1 MKYIAFLALLALGGC
16 EALSS
21 GVDTAKS
28 FVYAKGA
35 KLGNDYCEVKDPT
48 LAKDIEARL
57 NTGLRAEGA
66 KFTVDGAINCDP

>member
-16 EALSS
+16 ETLSA

-35 KLGNDYCEVKDPT
+35 KLGNDYCEVKDP
-48 LAKDIEARL
+48 AFASDIEGRL

-66 KFTVDGAINCDP
+66 KFAVSGAITCDP